1 MEISDHH
8 QGFNSSIGTFHSI
21 MRSITTSQA
30 KVRAL
35 RESLVQAKTDLS
47 ASKPEVKNMVE
58 TSQTYDK
65 MLRTLNLMFAF
76 PRFFLRLR
84 FVTGE
89 FSKLIYSTENN
100 SMAYRKN

>member
-1 MEISDHH
+1 
-8 QGFNSSIGTFHSI
+8 

-47 ASKPEVKNMVE
+47 TSKPEVKNMVE

-65 MLRTLNLMFAF
+65 MLRTLNSMFAF
-76 PRFFLRLR
+76 P
-84 FVTGE
+84 
-89 FSKLIYSTENN
+89 
-100 SMAYRKN
+100 